1 MNYNSKSPYYKT
13 GMDSSGKYLDIMV
26 TRYVPATANDMLYQ
40 IEPKYNMRPD
50 RLAFDL
56 YGNSNLWW
64 VFAERNPN
72 TLKDPVGDFL
82 SGRQIYLPQSNLLN
96 EALS

>member
-13 GMDSSGKYLDIMV
+13 GLDSSGKYLDLMV
-26 TRYVPATANDMLYQ
+26 TRFVPATSNDLLYQ
-40 IEPKYNMRPD
+40 IEPKYNLRPD

-56 YGNSNLWW
+56 YGNSSLWW

-82 SGRQIYLPQSNLLN
+82 SGRQIYLPQNNLLN